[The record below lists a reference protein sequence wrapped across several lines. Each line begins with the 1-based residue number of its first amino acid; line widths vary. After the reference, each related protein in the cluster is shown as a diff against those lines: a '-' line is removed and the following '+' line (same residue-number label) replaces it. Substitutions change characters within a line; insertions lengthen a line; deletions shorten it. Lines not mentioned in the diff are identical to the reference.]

1 VYHGVPLL
9 GIPVFSDQKYN
20 AEKIATE
27 GIGLQ
32 LSFQELTKVKL
43 LTTITAI
50 LNDSK

>member
-1 VYHGVPLL
+1 VYHGVPIL
-9 GIPVFSDQKYN
+9 GIPVFADQFYN
-20 AEKIATE
+20 ARKVATE

-32 LSFQELTKVKL
+32 LPYHELTKEKL